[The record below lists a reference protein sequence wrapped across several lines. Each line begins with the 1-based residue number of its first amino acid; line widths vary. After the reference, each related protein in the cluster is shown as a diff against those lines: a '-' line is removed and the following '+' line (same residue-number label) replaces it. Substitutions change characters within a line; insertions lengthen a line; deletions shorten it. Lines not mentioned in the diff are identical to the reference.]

1 MRIGPLLLARDSPLS
16 LHRRLN
22 LLLNIFYHSDMLAH
36 ASIGLLLLRDQL
48 FDPHGQWIIWN
59 DFGARPCCSVRSSR
73 AAPMPI
79 LKHFRQLGP
88 LTIELDFEFLH
99 A

>member
-48 FDPHGQWIIWN
+48 FDPHG
-59 DFGARPCCSVRSSR
+59 
-73 AAPMPI
+73 
-79 LKHFRQLGP
+79 
-88 LTIELDFEFLH
+88 
-99 A
+99 